1 MYDIIE
7 QDDFFRQLEQNF
19 KDKGDVVMLY
29 KLNKLRKL
37 GIISEEDLFNLEN
50 ILNTIPVE
58 NDIKQTLIEDLRVK
72 TNEYIYKYVPG
83 YRQVNFTNAKV
94 NISLILT
101 AFSSLYTDE
110 EKQNAINILK
120 RIIAMEIWISQIV
133 AKFYEI
139 ANNIINSDVHSAID
153 LYYNYENIYDAIEKP
168 AFLES
173 KDITYIQN
181 LITRII

>member
-1 MYDIIE
+1 MNEFIE

-19 KDKGDVVMLY
+19 KDKGDAVMLY

-58 NDIKQTLIEDLRVK
+58 DDIKQTLIEDLRVK
-72 TNEYIYKYVPG
+72 TNEYIYKYIPN
-83 YRQVNFTNAKV
+83 YRQTNFTNAKV
-94 NISLILT
+94 NISLILS

-120 RIIAMEIWISQIV
+120 RIMAMEMWISQIV

-139 ANNIINSDVHSAID
+139 ANNIINSDVSIAID
-153 LYYNYENIYDAIEKP
+153 LYHNYESIYDTIQKP
-168 AFLES
+168 VFLES
-173 KDITYIQN
+173 KDIAYVQT